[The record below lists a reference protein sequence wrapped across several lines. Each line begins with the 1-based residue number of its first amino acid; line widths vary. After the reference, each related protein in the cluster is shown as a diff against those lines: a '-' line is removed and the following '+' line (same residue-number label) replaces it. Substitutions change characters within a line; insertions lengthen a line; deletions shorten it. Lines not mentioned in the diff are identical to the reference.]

1 METIVN
7 ASENS
12 LNGAVKAGVKKERK
26 NKKTEK
32 TEMADIPHTG
42 KNGSVGRKKKVKGNS
57 ETQKLITNVS
67 QLQTLVESLTLTES
81 NNAALT
87 KLKEN
92 ASLIKDGV
100 NQVVQSHQPVKV
112 KHTRQSANT
121 GLGKPRVVTKDL
133 AKFLGCD
140 YTDLKSRND
149 VTKAICEY
157 ISANNLQ
164 VPDNKKMIKCDAIL
178 IDLLRLNPDETY
190 TYTGLQSHFNHLF
203 IEKTADPT
211 LYITDTLITFSLEN
225 KGPVWTK
232 DVLVSWDA
240 VNKFFDDYIKE
251 HDLKDPD
258 NRRKVM
264 LDDRLK
270 TLFKINPS
278 GPITKALF
286 GKYCKQ
292 LVTEVTTESTPVP
305 QNENENENET
315 QESQSLKG
323 QIN

>member
-12 LNGAVKAGVKKERK
+12 LNGAVKAGVVSTTNKKERK

-42 KNGSVGRKKKVKGNS
+42 KAEITNGITEKSVGRKKKVKGNS

-81 NNAALT
+81 NNAALASTLT

-292 LVTEVTTESTPVP
+292 LVTEVTTES
-305 QNENENENET
+305 
-315 QESQSLKG
+315 S
-323 QIN
+323 